1 MALFTI
7 DNPVT
12 SFENTYYHTVWK
24 FHNFSPTQILREID
38 FRNSISA
45 KSAFLTHLVALNF
58 DLNEF
63 LHFLK
68 PEIYQI
74 DKMQSH

>member
-1 MALFTI
+1 MALFSF

-38 FRNSISA
+38 FRNSRSA
-45 KSAFLTHLVALNF
+45 KSAILTNLEALNF
-58 DLNEF
+58 EF
-63 LHFLK
+63 YAIFAHF
-68 PEIYQI
+68 
-74 DKMQSH
+74 